1 MLFTREFK
9 EGIRAG
15 RITRTYRNWKRPQAK
30 EGGRYNLAP
39 DGVIE
44 VERLRRVPI
53 DRVTNA
59 DARKAGFSDRQALSE
74 FLACDTAWEVTFRFL
89 GSGRV
94 REPDRTRIDG
104 DELDSL
110 LTRLA
115 AMDARAQAPWT
126 REVLALIR
134 THPGRRA
141 GDLAPMVGLET
152 PRFKT
157 LVRRLTG
164 LGLTLSLETGYRLS
178 PRGEQVLAAVAN
190 R

>member
-1 MLFTREFK
+1 
-9 EGIRAG
+9 
-15 RITRTYRNWKRPQAK
+15 
-30 EGGRYNLAP
+30 
-39 DGVIE
+39 
-44 VERLRRVPI
+44 
-53 DRVTNA
+53 
-59 DARKAGFSDRQALSE
+59 
-74 FLACDTAWEVTFRFL
+74 
-89 GSGRV
+89 
-94 REPDRTRIDG
+94 
-104 DELDSL
+104 
-110 LTRLA
+110 
-115 AMDARAQAPWT
+115 MDARAQAPWT

-152 PRFKT
+152 PLFKT